1 MRSSIYQF
9 LVGCF
14 AAIGSFL
21 FGYDL
26 GVIAEV
32 VASDSFKASFLQ
44 ENADSRSGTV
54 VALFTAGCF
63 CGAFLA
69 SYTDPLGRRRTIL
82 LACCIFVV
90 GGTIQTAG
98 VIIAMLYV
106 GRLIAGIG
114 VGFLTMIIP
123 IYQAELAHRKIRG
136 KITSLQQ
143 LFNALGQIFATWIG
157 YGCYMT
163 WTHTGN
169 SREWRIP
176 LGCQLVPAIFLGGL
190 IMFFP
195 ESPRWL
201 CAHDRADEGLQV
213 LAQLHAHGDT
223 SDSYVLAE
231 FELIQSQIV
240 EERSQKSIGYFDL
253 FRGWP
258 NLRRTILVMAIQASC
273 QMTGVS
279 AIQYFSPQIFAQI
292 GIPTSRSLL
301 FQAVNAIIAFA
312 GTTVCILTIDGV
324 GRRPLQIFGH
334 IFLCVTFVINAAI
347 IKVFP
352 TTSNNTSAHWAFV
365 VMTLLFNFVFFLTS
379 GPLSWAIPAEL
390 FGTAM
395 RLKGVSWGAMTSFAF
410 NTMIGQVTPIAI
422 SSIGWKFYLVFI
434 VCNLTNAIFF
444 WCFQPETKG
453 LNLEDM
459 DELFRDSPTFVP
471 GSKWAPSSY
480 VNELAREIAKGDEV
494 KTIETQHMEEA

>member
-324 GRRPLQIFGH
+324 GRRPLQMFGH

-365 VMTLLFNFVFFLTS
+365 VMTWLFNFVFFLTS

>member
-26 GVIAEV
+26 FMLTSVEGVIAEV

-223 SDSYVLAE
+223 SDSRVRADPVTD
-231 FELIQSQIV
+231 SRRKV
-240 EERSQKSIGYFDL
+240 AKSIGYFDL

-312 GTTVCILTIDGV
+312 GTTSVVDPTDIWTHLSLRDLRHQCSYHQGLPNDIEQHKRSLGF
-324 GRRPLQIFGH
+324 RRHDMALQFCLFPYERTLELGH
-334 IFLCVTFVINAAI
+334 PSRA
-347 IKVFP
+347 
-352 TTSNNTSAHWAFV
+352 
-365 VMTLLFNFVFFLTS
+365 
-379 GPLSWAIPAEL
+379 

-459 DELFRDSPTFVP
+459 DELLRDSPTFVP
-471 GSKWAPSSY
+471 GSKWTPNSH
-480 VNELAREIAKGDEV
+480 VNELAREIAKGT
-494 KTIETQHMEEA
+494 KSRPSRHST

>member
-1 MRSSIYQF
+1 
-9 LVGCF
+9 
-14 AAIGSFL
+14 
-21 FGYDL
+21 
-26 GVIAEV
+26 
-32 VASDSFKASFLQ
+32 LQ

-90 GGTIQTAG
+90 GGTVQTAG

-301 FQAVNAIIAFA
+301 
-312 GTTVCILTIDGV
+312 
-324 GRRPLQIFGH
+324 
-334 IFLCVTFVINAAI
+334 
-347 IKVFP
+347 
-352 TTSNNTSAHWAFV
+352 
-365 VMTLLFNFVFFLTS
+365 
-379 GPLSWAIPAEL
+379 
-390 FGTAM
+390 
-395 RLKGVSWGAMTSFAF
+395 
-410 NTMIGQVTPIAI
+410 
-422 SSIGWKFYLVFI
+422 
-434 VCNLTNAIFF
+434 
-444 WCFQPETKG
+444 TK
-453 LNLEDM
+453 
-459 DELFRDSPTFVP
+459 
-471 GSKWAPSSY
+471 SY
-480 VNELAREIAKGDEV
+480 S
-494 KTIETQHMEEA
+494 